1 MVFVGK
7 YTIDGWYGQEISNST
22 HISRTPKT
30 PEYLIHSLE
39 GNLLNGVRWDSVSFT
54 FTDGF
59 LLDKM
64 MYINSRGE
72 T

>member
-1 MVFVGK
+1 MDGMGK
-7 YTIDGWYGQEISNST
+7 KSPTAPTFHGP
-22 HISRTPKT
+22 RKT